1 MNINATLLGQAIA
14 FVIFVWFCMK
24 FIWPPLTKALQDR
37 QKKIADGLAAAER
50 GEQDKKLAQ
59 ERATQEMKKAKAQ
72 AAEIIAQA
80 QKRAGAIVEEG
91 KDDARTEGERLL
103 TAARAEIDLESNR
116 AREQLR
122 EQVAKLSLA
131 GAQKILQREIDAAAN
146 KDIVDSV
153 VSQL

>member
-1 MNINATLLGQAIA
+1 MNINATLLRQLIS

-24 FIWPPLTKALQDR
+24 FIWPPLPTALQDR

-50 GEQDKKLAQ
+50 GAQDKKLAQ
-59 ERATQEMKKAKAQ
+59 ERAKQELREAKAQ

-80 QKRAGAIVEEG
+80 QKRAGAIVEES
-91 KDDARTEGERLL
+91 KDDARVEGERLL
-103 TAARAEIDLESNR
+103 TAARAEIDQETNR

-122 EQVAKLSLA
+122 GQVATLSIA

>member
-1 MNINATLLGQAIA
+1 MNINATLLGQAIS

-37 QKKIADGLAAAER
+37 QKQIADGLAAAER
-50 GEQDKKLAQ
+50 GAQDKKLAQ
-59 ERATQEMKKAKAQ
+59 ERAKQEMREAKAQ

-80 QKRAGAIVEEG
+80 QKRAGAIVEES
-91 KDDARTEGERLL
+91 KDDARVEGERLL
-103 TAARAEIDLESNR
+103 TAARAEIDQETNR

-122 EQVAKLSLA
+122 GQVAKLSIA
-131 GAQKILQREIDAAAN
+131 GAEKILRREIDAAAN

>member
-1 MNINATLLGQAIA
+1 MNINATMLGQAIA

-59 ERATQEMKKAKAQ
+59 ERAKQELREAKAQ
-72 AAEIIAQA
+72 ASEIIAQA

-91 KDDARTEGERLL
+91 KDGARVEGERLL
-103 TAARAEIDLESNR
+103 TAARAEIDQETNR

-122 EQVAKLSLA
+122 EQVARLSIA

>member
-1 MNINATLLGQAIA
+1 MNINATLLGQSIS
-14 FVIFVWFCMK
+14 FIIFVWFCMK
-24 FIWPPLTKALQDR
+24 YIWPPLTKALQDR

-59 ERATQEMKKAKAQ
+59 ERAKQEMRDAKAQ
-72 AAEIIAQA
+72 AQEIIAQA

-91 KDDARTEGERLL
+91 KDGARVEGERLL
-103 TAARAEIDLESNR
+103 SAARAEIDQETNR

-122 EQVAKLSLA
+122 EQVARLSLA

>member
-1 MNINATLLGQAIA
+1 MNINATLFGQLIA

-59 ERATQEMKKAKAQ
+59 DRAKQELREAKAQ
-72 AAEIIAQA
+72 AQEIITQA
-80 QKRAGAIVEEG
+80 QKRAGTIVEEG
-91 KDDARTEGERLL
+91 KEGARVEGERLL
-103 TAARAEIDLESNR
+103 TAARAEIDQETNR

-122 EQVAKLSLA
+122 EQVAKLSIA

>member
-59 ERATQEMKKAKAQ
+59 ERATQEMKKAKTQ

-103 TAARAEIDLESNR
+103 TAARAEIDLETNR

>member
-1 MNINATLLGQAIA
+1 MNINATLLGQAIS
-14 FVIFVWFCMK
+14 FVIFVWFCMR

-37 QKKIADGLAAAER
+37 QKTIADGLAAAER
-50 GEQDKKLAQ
+50 GAQDKKLAQ
-59 ERATQEMKKAKAQ
+59 ERAKQEMREAKAQ

-80 QKRAGAIVEEG
+80 QKRAGAIVEES
-91 KDDARTEGERLL
+91 KDDARVEGERLL
-103 TAARAEIDLESNR
+103 TAARAEIDQETNR

-122 EQVAKLSLA
+122 GQVAKLSIA
-131 GAQKILQREIDAAAN
+131 GAEKILRREIDAAAN

>member
-1 MNINATLLGQAIA
+1 MNINATLLGQAIS

-59 ERATQEMKKAKAQ
+59 ERAKKAMRDAKAQ

-91 KDDARTEGERLL
+91 KDGARVEGERLL
-103 TAARAEIDLESNR
+103 AAARAEIDQETNR

-122 EQVAKLSLA
+122 GQVAKLSIA